1 MRNLTPLRRQR
12 GAALIIGLILLM
24 ILTLLGVS
32 GMTTSTLEL
41 VMADNMQRGQY
52 VFQAAESALN
62 SEMNI
67 APGAVELGGG
77 EVRGTI
83 LRDDIAY
90 DYADSG
96 GTPVAN
102 VLVDTTFQGTT
113 SFGEAADKV
122 HFESRGTANSPTRG
136 ARSIQR
142 QGFFVLAPSN
152 DRR

>member
-1 MRNLTPLRRQR
+1 MRNLNTASRQR

-52 VFQAAESALN
+52 TFQAAESALN

-67 APGAVELGGG
+67 APGAVVLGGG
-77 EVRGTI
+77 EVRGTV

-90 DYADSG
+90 AYDDAVGARVAD
-96 GTPVAN
+96 VN
-102 VLVDTTFQGTT
+102 VDTTYQGT
-113 SFGEAADKV
+113 SEFGEAASKI
-122 HFESRGTANSPTRG
+122 HFESRGVAESPTRG
-136 ARSIQR
+136 ARSAQR
-142 QGFFVLAPSN
+142 LGYFVLAPTQT
-152 DRR
+152 RR

>member
-1 MRNLTPLRRQR
+1 MRNLNPPQRQR

-24 ILTLLGVS
+24 ILTLLGVT

-52 VFQAAESALN
+52 VFQSAESALN

-67 APGAVELGGG
+67 APGVVELVGG
-77 EVRGTI
+77 EIRGTV
-83 LRDDIAY
+83 LRDDIVY
-90 DYADSG
+90 DYADAADI
-96 GTPVAN
+96 PVAN

-113 SFGEAADKV
+113 AFGEAADRV
-122 HFESRGTANSPTRG
+122 HFESRGIANAPTRG

-142 QGFFVLAPSN
+142 LGYFVLAPSS